1 MKNIFISGISGFIG
15 THITI
20 EGIRRGYHITGTTRS
35 QKKEEEV
42 KKTITNELGEEAL
55 KSLTVF
61 HCDLNSPNG
70 WADAMKG
77 CDAVLHVASPFPMGL
92 PKHEND
98 LIHPARNGVK
108 HVFEAAIQNKIYRIV
123 QTSSI
128 AAIMYGHELGK
139 THFTEEDFT
148 NINGAMI
155 SPYTKSKTLAEQDVW
170 NYAKQ
175 HPALKVSVINPGFVL
190 GPLLNKEIGTSADV
204 ILKLM
209 KGEFPGVPKLGFPI
223 VDVRDVAAAHYNA
236 LENDSSIGERYAVV
250 AESFWFKEL
259 AQAILDA
266 YPAYNK
272 KVKARELPNWFLKIF
287 SLFDKPTRMIID
299 ELGFCAIISN
309 NKLKRDL
316 KIQPITSKEAIQA
329 TAKSLV
335 ELQLV

>member
-42 KKTITNELGEEAL
+42 KKIIANTLGEEAL

-70 WADAMKG
+70 WADAMEG

-108 HVFEAAIQNKIYRIV
+108 HVFEAALQNKIYRIV

-128 AAIMYGHELGK
+128 AAIMYGHEPGK

-155 SPYTKSKTLAEQDVW
+155 SPYTKSK
-170 NYAKQ
+170 
-175 HPALKVSVINPGFVL
+175 
-190 GPLLNKEIGTSADV
+190 ADV
-204 ILKLM
+204 N
-209 KGEFPGVPKLGFPI
+209 ENLGHRGRRI
-223 VDVRDVAAAHYNA
+223 HR
-236 LENDSSIGERYAVV
+236 LS
-250 AESFWFKEL
+250 
-259 AQAILDA
+259 
-266 YPAYNK
+266 
-272 KVKARELPNWFLKIF
+272 
-287 SLFDKPTRMIID
+287 
-299 ELGFCAIISN
+299 CC
-309 NKLKRDL
+309 
-316 KIQPITSKEAIQA
+316 
-329 TAKSLV
+329 
-335 ELQLV
+335 